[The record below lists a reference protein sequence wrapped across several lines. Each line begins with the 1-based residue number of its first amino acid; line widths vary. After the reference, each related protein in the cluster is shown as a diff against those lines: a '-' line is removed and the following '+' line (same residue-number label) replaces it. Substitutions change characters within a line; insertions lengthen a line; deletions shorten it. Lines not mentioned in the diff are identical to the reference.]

1 MCIAVGIATAVAG
14 IAGAGATVYAANK
27 AAGATGSATNAAI
40 ASQQQALA
48 QQATLSQPYR
58 DLGQSAISQYQNL
71 LGIGP
76 QGQAGIQQTL
86 QNLPGY
92 KFTQQQGADA
102 TKAQFGAM
110 GLGLSGNTLQGLN
123 QFNTG
128 LADQTYGA
136 EVQRLLQPVQLG
148 QASAAGQAANIGQA
162 GTNISNLISGQGQTQ
177 AGIYANTAASLAG
190 IAGGAANNYAYLN
203 TLQNLKG
210 TPAATYDPG
219 MTMGAGSSGIIGYNP
234 GTDPGMVYPG

>member
-1 MCIAVGIATAVAG
+1 MCIAAGIAVAVAG
-14 IAGAGATVYAANK
+14 VAGAGATVYAANK
-27 AAGATGSATNAAI
+27 ASGATQSATNAAI
-40 ASQQQALA
+40 NQQNQALA

-58 DLGQSAISQYQNL
+58 DLGASALDQYKAL
-71 LGIGP
+71 LGLGP

-128 LADQTYGA
+128 LADQTYGN

-148 QASAAGQAANIGQA
+148 QAAAAGQAANVGQA
-162 GTNISNLISGQGQTQ
+162 ASNISNLVSSQGQTQ
-177 AGIYANTAASLAG
+177 AGIYANEAASLAG
-190 IAGGAANNYAYLN
+190 IAGGAANNYAFLN
-203 TLQNLKG
+203 TLKNLNFQGSPGVG
-210 TPAATYDPG
+210 T
-219 MTMGAGSSGIIGYNP
+219 AG
-234 GTDPGMVYPG
+234 